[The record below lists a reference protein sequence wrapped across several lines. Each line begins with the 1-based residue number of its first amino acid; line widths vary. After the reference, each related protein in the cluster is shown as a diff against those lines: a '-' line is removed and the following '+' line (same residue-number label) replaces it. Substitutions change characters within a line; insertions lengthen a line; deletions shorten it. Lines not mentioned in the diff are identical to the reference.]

1 MQPDANGFA
10 ALRHAE
16 HLGGHPVL
24 DADVIASLRELGGGH
39 DGLLVELID
48 LYLVDVEER
57 SRSLLAAA
65 DAGDLTAVAAAAHA
79 LKSGSA
85 NLGVLAVSRACA
97 ELEAAAAR
105 GDAETATQLLLR
117 VGGMLPEAR
126 AALAALRV
134 GD

>member
-24 DADVIASLRELGGGH
+24 